1 MEGDKLQLRDLV
13 PAEPMISHPGLPWWA
28 WTILAVCALL
38 LIGLAVM
45 LFMLHRKTTF
55 AGVRPVD
62 REAAY
67 HEAVDAI
74 QDCVGLPRREAALR
88 ASGAIRRYLS
98 KVCQDPSLYETH
110 EEFIARHQALERFPE
125 TTREQ
130 VSMLLTRLAA
140 QKYDLPDPDGAP
152 PDFTEQPLSV
162 LRQVHQQSA
171 A

>member
-1 MEGDKLQLRDLV
+1 MENDTLQLRDLV

-28 WTILAVCALL
+28 WTILAVCAALL
-38 LIGLAVM
+38 AGLAVL
-45 LFMLHRKTTF
+45 LFVLHRKSEF
-55 AGVRPVD
+55 SGVRPVD

-67 HEAVDAI
+67 REAEESI
-74 QDCVGLPRREAALR
+74 RDCVGLPQREAAVR
-88 ASGAIRRYLS
+88 ASGAVRLYLV

-110 EEFIARHQALERFPE
+110 EEFIARHAALEHFPE

-140 QKYDLPDPDGAP
+140 LKYDRPDPADTSP
-152 PDFTEQPLSV
+152 EFTEHPLSV